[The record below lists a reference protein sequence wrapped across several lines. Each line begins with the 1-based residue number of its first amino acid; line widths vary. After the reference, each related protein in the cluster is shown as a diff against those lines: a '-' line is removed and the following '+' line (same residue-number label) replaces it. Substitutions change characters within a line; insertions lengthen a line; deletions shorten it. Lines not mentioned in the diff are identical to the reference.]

1 MLALDSGQLSSVLAA
16 WVSTGSLAL
25 AGAAVTFGIAVTWLC
40 ISVKRTCRAAR
51 EHCRHLEEQVREHGL
66 RLKSLETRIAAPK
79 ASPSTPRLEQACER
93 LIAELGIRAP
103 RGPDRYALIVR
114 KLIENG
120 RAHRRTMEGLLGRL
134 RGMQRSTET
143 RQAQIEARA
152 DELDAL
158 IARVTKTARRLTDAE
173 QCADRT
179 KGAMETLD
187 ECLNAQ
193 LARREDIVERID
205 RQIGTRNIQLVTDI
219 LRAEGMHLQ
228 LNTALGDVDHVV
240 RNLGRLASETE
251 TADPSTPD
259 RLAEHAA
266 QTPPSD

>member
-1 MLALDSGQLSSVLAA
+1 MLGFDSGQLPSVLAA
-16 WVSTGSLAL
+16 STGSVAL
-25 AGAAVTFGIAVTWLC
+25 ATAAVTFGIAVTWLC

-79 ASPSTPRLEQACER
+79 ASASTPRLEQACER
-93 LIAELGIRAP
+93 LIAELGIKAP

-120 RAHRRTMEGLLGRL
+120 RAHRRRMEGLLGRL
-134 RGMQRSTET
+134 QEMQQSTAA
-143 RQAQIEARA
+143 RQVQIEKRA
-152 DELDAL
+152 NELEPL
-158 IARVTKTARRLTDAE
+158 IARVTKTAQRLADAE

-228 LNTALGDVDHVV
+228 LSTALGDVDHVV
-240 RNLGRLASETE
+240 RNLGRLASEAD
-251 TADPSTPD
+251 TADAATSDP
-259 RLAEHAA
+259 LAEPTAP
-266 QTPPSD
+266 TLPSD